1 MKTNTKVEK
10 LSTFFETLSTSPK
23 TTQDQV
29 QSISQTIEPDPPSP
43 SPKEAHGLPISRGR
57 VDRDFS
63 ATGENVATEL
73 GAEVE
78 IHSNSGKDAQ
88 EFVKSVSQHED
99 ISTPTAA
106 EEKVLST
113 SPTTPVPPITP
124 RNPARLLRHKLPGK
138 AGMAHSRE
146 RPQQQPQLNDES
158 AFATPN
164 NSEDDAP
171 IVVGIEC
178 THVDLTDTTAEG
190 HNLVEKKEFGITD
203 ECNECIE
210 EDKCGATHEGR
221 NSTEEDQFGLGIIF
235 ESTGKLNDGGNSIVE
250 TIFNLGEG
258 HNSSKGKYG
267 FDDDGDQD
275 DAGNE
280 FGSADEDQDNA
291 EDEEGVDV
299 DDVGVNIYPQH
310 AEQETSGHAQHIQDE
325 KPDAA
330 AENDDSSSPKTATE
344 ARPED
349 IARSPA
355 VVAQHEPVAAPE
367 AEAVS
372 STSSPA
378 FNYQPFVTG
387 EPPHQLID
395 RLLEQNYRGQAET
408 FTSNNS
414 RASIRSLS
422 LSSRPS
428 EPASTR
434 SVSESSL
441 IGTFYTPT
449 RRSGKGEDLLQR
461 TRSLRTPSGAT
472 RAIIEPSPVVSN
484 SGSRNRS
491 GLSPSSSPHVPSG
504 HPVYTV
510 PKERQTLSVSN
521 RPSQSSQSSDTLSR
535 GAFHFTSKERQAIDD
550 LVNSTLRECEKHKNC
565 IECLHTEYAYHEN
578 KALPTT
584 MSPEERNK
592 IISNNRSLRN
602 IKNVR
607 KDPRIFSP
615 WPC

>member
-23 TTQDQV
+23 TTQDEV
-29 QSISQTIEPDPPSP
+29 QSISQTIKLDPPLP
-43 SPKEAHGLPISRGR
+43 SPKKADGLSISRGR

-63 ATGENVATEL
+63 AKGENIATEL

-88 EFVKSVSQHED
+88 EFAKSVSQHED

-113 SPTTPVPPITP
+113 PPTPPVPPITP
-124 RNPARLLRHKLPGK
+124 REPAGLLRHKLPEK
-138 AGMAHSRE
+138 AGMADSRE
-146 RPQQQPQLNDES
+146 RQQQQPQLNDES

-164 NSEDDAP
+164 NTEDDAP
-171 IVVGIEC
+171 IVVGTEC
-178 THVDLTDTTAEG
+178 THVDLADTTEEG
-190 HNLVEKKEFGITD
+190 HDLVEKKESEITD
-203 ECNECIE
+203 EGNECIE

-221 NSTEEDQFGLGIIF
+221 NSTDEDQFGLGIIF
-235 ESTGKLNDGGNSIVE
+235 ENTGKLNDGGNSIVE
-250 TIFNLGEG
+250 TIFDLGEG
-258 HNSSKGKYG
+258 HNSSKGKHG
-267 FDDDGDQD
+267 FDDDGDED

-291 EDEEGVDV
+291 EDEEGVGM
-299 DDVGVNIYPQH
+299 DDVGVNIYSQH
-310 AEQETSGHAQHIQDE
+310 ATAD
-325 KPDAA
+325 
-330 AENDDSSSPKTATE
+330 NDDPSTPKTATE
-344 ARPED
+344 ARSED
-349 IARSPA
+349 ITRSPA
-355 VVAQHEPVAAPE
+355 VVAAHEPVAAPE

-372 STSSPA
+372 STSTSSPA
-378 FNYQPFVTG
+378 FNYQPFITG

-422 LSSRPS
+422 LSNRPS
-428 EPASTR
+428 ESASTQ

-441 IGTFYTPT
+441 TGTFYTPT

-472 RAIIEPSPVVSN
+472 RAIVEPSPVVSD
-484 SGSRNRS
+484 SSSRNRS
-491 GLSPSSSPHVPSG
+491 GLSPSSSPHVASR
-504 HPVYTV
+504 HPLYTV
-510 PKERQTLSVSN
+510 PKERQTSSVSN
-521 RPSQSSQSSDTLSR
+521 RPSQSSQSSETLSR
-535 GAFHFTSKERQAIDD
+535 GAFYFTSKERQAIDD
-550 LVNSTLRECEKHKNC
+550 LVHSTLRECEKHKNC
-565 IECLHTEYAYHEN
+565 IECLHTEYAYYEN
-578 KALPTT
+578 KAMPTSL
-584 MSPEERNK
+584 SPEERNK